1 MRRSTRVFRRTC
13 SPRRFTSASA
23 RAARPSS
30 PTSCSPRCATSLAVI
45 WKRKARMMR
54 TKTFRNKAGQM
65 AAALP
70 IARSGFDLVGVRRVP
85 TIQVPKSERFARAV
99 QIFSVIAFPH
109 MERSRLPSEIPG
121 GGLQANGAPSRP
133 PLCEAHAYR
142 LRSPCPS
149 ALRRAHRGSGHTVQ
163 PRTAGALHR
172 SRVRFEVAEHRGARW
187 KEYSRFMRMVPFSPR
202 GPSPRASHCRQWLA
216 RPRSP

>member
-1 MRRSTRVFRRTC
+1 
-13 SPRRFTSASA
+13 
-23 RAARPSS
+23 
-30 PTSCSPRCATSLAVI
+30 
-45 WKRKARMMR
+45 MR
-54 TKTFRNKAGQM
+54 TKTFRKKAEQM

-133 PLCEAHAYR
+133 PLCEAYAHR

-187 KEYSRFMRMVPFSPR
+187 KEYSRFMRMAPDF
-202 GPSPRASHCRQWLA
+202 
-216 RPRSP
+216 PRSPPPVSDVADDSLSALIHRDVLHASPRLLGSTGPFLPEIAARFSAGPGMAPVKPFRMPWTP